1 MMQLAWDVLNSLLLG
16 KPSSPLT
23 KALEDSN
30 LGESTIGG
38 GLDDT
43 LLQSTFSIGMKGLKK
58 REDVNVLE
66 DLIMSTLHK
75 LDTDG
80 FTEDEIASS
89 INTIEFSL
97 REGGGGLR
105 GMEIFLGALAAWN
118 YDQNPREAII
128 YEDALKLL
136 KEEIDRTG
144 SNIFQRM
151 IRDTLLSNNH
161 RVALELYPSATL
173 EEEQQQDQKIQIATA
188 QSRMSE
194 TEYQNI
200 IDEGIKLKKL
210 QAMEEPPE
218 VIASNPR
225 LSIKDIDSSPVEY
238 PIHVEDNF
246 AKSAGTSDMSDAE
259 FRNYIGKVTG
269 GVSATLQVMSVKP
282 TGWDDE
288 NKVLPGVNI
297 LTLLFIRGKCTSER
311 ISDLFDVFEKILMDI
326 NLDSKDI
333 LRNALKSN
341 LSAKKSSLTNRGH
354 SYADTRIRGRYSVRN
369 FLREKMDGYSS
380 LDSSAA
386 VLDAVDA
393 DWGQFVLRLGRMRQ
407 AIING
412 NRNGM
417 ILNLT
422 GDRYVLDSTMEVA
435 EDFLVN
441 KLPVDLGNPAPPT
454 PDFRS
459 VDHPWVAPA
468 REEMMKA
475 YPSPNE
481 GIAVPTQVAY
491 VGEGGRMYNVG
502 EYVSGSASVVSHY
515 LSTGYMW
522 DVIRAKNGAY
532 GAYSKFSDVDGI
544 GTFYTYRDPNTPD
557 TTLGLFDGA
566 AQSIFDDA
574 EAVLT
579 RDNNAA
585 ITTAIIGTI
594 GGLDGSALSPQAAGW
609 TALIRYLYGESTIS
623 RQRERNEILK
633 TTIDDFIDYAQRVKG
648 WREQSI
654 AIVASLASF
663 NEMQART
670 GQELSVLVQANADEQ
685 KKEGERLK

>member
-1 MMQLAWDVLNSLLLG
+1 M
-16 KPSSPLT
+16 
-23 KALEDSN
+23 
-30 LGESTIGG
+30 
-38 GLDDT
+38 
-43 LLQSTFSIGMKGLKK
+43 
-58 REDVNVLE
+58 
-66 DLIMSTLHK
+66 
-75 LDTDG
+75 
-80 FTEDEIASS
+80 
-89 INTIEFSL
+89 
-97 REGGGGLR
+97 
-105 GMEIFLGALAAWN
+105 
-118 YDQNPREAII
+118 
-128 YEDALKLL
+128 
-136 KEEIDRTG
+136 
-144 SNIFQRM
+144 
-151 IRDTLLSNNH
+151 
-161 RVALELYPSATL
+161 
-173 EEEQQQDQKIQIATA
+173 
-188 QSRMSE
+188 
-194 TEYQNI
+194 
-200 IDEGIKLKKL
+200 
-210 QAMEEPPE
+210 
-218 VIASNPR
+218 
-225 LSIKDIDSSPVEY
+225 
-238 PIHVEDNF
+238 
-246 AKSAGTSDMSDAE
+246 
-259 FRNYIGKVTG
+259 
-269 GVSATLQVMSVKP
+269 SATLQVMSVKP

-393 DWGQFVLRLGRMRQ
+393 DWGQFVLRLDRMRQ

-468 REEMMKA
+468 REEMMRA
-475 YPSPNE
+475 YPSQNE

-663 NEMQART
+663 NEMKART
-670 GQELSVLVQANADEQ
+670 GQELSVLVQANADE
-685 KKEGERLK
+685 KKEESG

>member
-1 MMQLAWDVLNSLLLG
+1 
-16 KPSSPLT
+16 
-23 KALEDSN
+23 
-30 LGESTIGG
+30 
-38 GLDDT
+38 
-43 LLQSTFSIGMKGLKK
+43 
-58 REDVNVLE
+58 
-66 DLIMSTLHK
+66 
-75 LDTDG
+75 
-80 FTEDEIASS
+80 
-89 INTIEFSL
+89 
-97 REGGGGLR
+97 
-105 GMEIFLGALAAWN
+105 
-118 YDQNPREAII
+118 
-128 YEDALKLL
+128 
-136 KEEIDRTG
+136 
-144 SNIFQRM
+144 
-151 IRDTLLSNNH
+151 
-161 RVALELYPSATL
+161 
-173 EEEQQQDQKIQIATA
+173 
-188 QSRMSE
+188 
-194 TEYQNI
+194 
-200 IDEGIKLKKL
+200 
-210 QAMEEPPE
+210 
-218 VIASNPR
+218 
-225 LSIKDIDSSPVEY
+225 
-238 PIHVEDNF
+238 
-246 AKSAGTSDMSDAE
+246 
-259 FRNYIGKVTG
+259 
-269 GVSATLQVMSVKP
+269 
-282 TGWDDE
+282 
-288 NKVLPGVNI
+288 
-297 LTLLFIRGKCTSER
+297 
-311 ISDLFDVFEKILMDI
+311 MDI

-393 DWGQFVLRLGRMRQ
+393 DWGQFVLRLDRMRQ

-532 GAYSKFSDVDGI
+532 HSW
-544 GTFYTYRDPNTPD
+544 P
-557 TTLGLFDGA
+557 
-566 AQSIFDDA
+566 
-574 EAVLT
+574 
-579 RDNNAA
+579 
-585 ITTAIIGTI
+585 
-594 GGLDGSALSPQAAGW
+594 
-609 TALIRYLYGESTIS
+609 
-623 RQRERNEILK
+623 
-633 TTIDDFIDYAQRVKG
+633 
-648 WREQSI
+648 
-654 AIVASLASF
+654 
-663 NEMQART
+663 
-670 GQELSVLVQANADEQ
+670 
-685 KKEGERLK
+685 